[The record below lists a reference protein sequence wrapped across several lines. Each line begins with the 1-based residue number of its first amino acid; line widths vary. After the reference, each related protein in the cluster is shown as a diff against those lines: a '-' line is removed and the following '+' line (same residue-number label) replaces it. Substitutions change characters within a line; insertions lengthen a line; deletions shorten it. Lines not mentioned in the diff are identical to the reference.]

1 MIQSD
6 TKRADDVV
14 RVRLEALIPAKKSR
28 KKILISF
35 ILFLLASERPIMMLK
50 LFSKLFLEIRAEK
63 Y

>member
-35 ILFLLASERPIMMLK
+35 ILFLLASERANND
-50 LFSKLFLEIRAEK
+50 AETFFK
-63 Y
+63 TISRN